1 MIDIPVED
9 ELEPLILTV
18 ERTGERLDKWLT
30 NALPE
35 HSRSVIQRWMTERRV
50 TIAGSVA
57 KASYRVQAGDLI
69 QLNLPL
75 LIPAD
80 LEPEDIP
87 ITIVYEDADLLVVD
101 KPAGLVVHP
110 APGHVS
116 GTLVNALLYHVPDLA
131 GIGGE
136 LRPGIVHRLDKD
148 TSGLMLVA
156 KNDKAHRD
164 LQRQF
169 KERSVHKVYLAL
181 LDGIL
186 APRQG
191 SIDAPIGRDPR
202 NRQRM
207 AVISAQESKQ
217 SRPAVTDYRV
227 RTYYE
232 GFTLVEATPHTGRT
246 HQIRVHFQFIGFPLV
261 ADAVYG
267 HRKSR
272 IDCPRQ
278 FLHAHI
284 LGFHRPSDGA
294 HLEFTSPLPA
304 DLQTV
309 LNGLHV

>member
-30 NALPE
+30 NALHE
-35 HSRSVIQRWMTERRV
+35 HSRSIIQRWISERRV
-50 TIAGSVA
+50 AIAGSVA
-57 KASYRVQAGDLI
+57 KASYRVQAGDLV
-69 QLNLPL
+69 QLDLPVP
-75 LIPAD
+75 IPTD

-87 ITIVYEDADLLVVD
+87 LTIVYEDADLLVVD
-101 KPAGLVVHP
+101 KLAGLVVHP

-156 KNDKAHRD
+156 KNDRAHRD

-169 KERSVHKVYLAL
+169 KERSVHKIYLAL

-186 APRQG
+186 TPRQG

-207 AVISAQESKQ
+207 AVISGQESKQ

-246 HQIRVHFQFIGFPLV
+246 HQIRVHFQFIGFP
-261 ADAVYG
+261 AG
-267 HRKSR
+267 
-272 IDCPRQ
+272 
-278 FLHAHI
+278 
-284 LGFHRPSDGA
+284 G
-294 HLEFTSPLPA
+294 
-304 DLQTV
+304 
-309 LNGLHV
+309 